1 MFAWLP
7 GIEQNIDLS
16 LTNTGNGDAAYD
28 WTLET
33 VSGPCQSS
41 LSETQST
48 IIMGQKTDLSV
59 SLFPFPSSSVGDVC
73 TFRINGVEQSDPRF
87 TFDFEFSIVV
97 EQSFNLSLNHAQVV
111 MLVPGEST
119 TVPFLITN
127 QGSESADVLLNF
139 DGNVSAF
146 VVNLPPVASLSRG
159 QGTYVDVVITAQSG
173 IVGNFSLPFSL
184 TSNHSQADSVT
195 SYLNVTVEGAP
206 EFSMSGPKI
215 IVLLSLLVKQ
225 GPQM

>member
-1 MFAWLP
+1 MRPQGFGNLTVYSTMVVNITVNHDLSIDVGEPMFAWLP
-7 GIEQNIDLS
+7 GIEAEYCMPHTYQHMVTVNH
-16 LTNTGNGDAAYD
+16 DADYR

-97 EQSFNLSLNHAQVV
+97 EQSFNLSLNHAQDCHAC
-111 MLVPGEST
+111 P
-119 TVPFLITN
+119 
-127 QGSESADVLLNF
+127 
-139 DGNVSAF
+139 
-146 VVNLPPVASLSRG
+146 R
-159 QGTYVDVVITAQSG
+159 
-173 IVGNFSLPFSL
+173 
-184 TSNHSQADSVT
+184 
-195 SYLNVTVEGAP
+195 
-206 EFSMSGPKI
+206 
-215 IVLLSLLVKQ
+215 
-225 GPQM
+225 